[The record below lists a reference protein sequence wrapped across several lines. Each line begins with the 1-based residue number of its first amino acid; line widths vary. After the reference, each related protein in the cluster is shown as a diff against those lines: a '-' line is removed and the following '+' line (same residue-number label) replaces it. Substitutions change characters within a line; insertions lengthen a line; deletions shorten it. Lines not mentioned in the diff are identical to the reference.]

1 MTAAIQTFRL
11 TKTFGR
17 TRAVAG
23 LDLRVE
29 TGDIFGFLGPNGA
42 SNPTPHQAA
51 TDNRAGSRAAHRAL
65 ARGLR
70 ARASQ
75 PAWDVRHLAWDER
88 ADFAAFLAT
97 LSPRQWQAP
106 TLCQQWRVRDVAAHV
121 ISYDDLDIRDLL
133 AVAARGRL
141 RLGRINAAALAR
153 YETRS
158 PEQLLALLTDH
169 LQPRGLAAA
178 LGGRVALAETLI
190 HHQDIRRAL
199 GRPRHI
205 PAERLLPALRLAMIA
220 PDIAGPWRIRGV
232 RLVATDLRFSAG
244 AGPQVMGPAEALL
257 MTIAGRRGV
266 VGELSGPGQAKL
278 ARRIG
283 G

>member
-1 MTAAIQTFRL
+1 MDVR
-11 TKTFGR
+11 R
-17 TRAVAG
+17 
-23 LDLRVE
+23 
-29 TGDIFGFLGPNGA
+29 
-42 SNPTPHQAA
+42 
-51 TDNRAGSRAAHRAL
+51 L
-65 ARGLR
+65 AR
-70 ARASQ
+70 
-75 PAWDVRHLAWDER
+75 DER

-97 LSPRQWQAP
+97 LSPRRWQAP
-106 TLCQQWRVRDVAAHV
+106 TLCEQWRVRDVVAHV
-121 ISYDDLDIRDLL
+121 ISYDDLDIRGLL

-178 LGGRVALAETLI
+178 LGGRVALVETLI

-232 RLVATDLRFSAG
+232 RLVATDLCFSAG
-244 AGPQVMGPAEALL
+244 AGPQARGAAEALL

-266 VGELSGPGQAKL
+266 ASELSGPGQAKL
-278 ARRIG
+278 AGRIG
-283 G
+283 SR